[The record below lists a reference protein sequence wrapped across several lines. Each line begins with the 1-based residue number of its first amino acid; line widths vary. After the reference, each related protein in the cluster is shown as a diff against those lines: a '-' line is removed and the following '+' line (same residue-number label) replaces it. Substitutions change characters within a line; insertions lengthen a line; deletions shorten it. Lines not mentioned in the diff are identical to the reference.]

1 MKNET
6 KDFLTNDSEEINIGA
21 EELVLAPDEEIYA
34 EAAQIAAA
42 SAQDVKYPFVIKYDI
57 NWKEFLLDMIDKCGG
72 VVKEKI
78 GDTELAVSVNMTQLK
93 FIKALDCV
101 EKVSEYEDEF
111 LALMRKEKNVIIQN
125 AQTMTLTADEPVA
138 MSAVE
143 ATGVAEASV
152 ACESPSSSCCCPSN
166 NTMETAR
173 EIQLEQFV
181 SGQICCPGAEQW
193 FKVTAPET
201 QKYTIFTTGSLD
213 TEGELSGCCL
223 SESITNDDCAG
234 RVNFRIVETLCAGY
248 EYYIKVNAKNNATGS
263 YTLKV
268 TAQSLAEEVLIHSN
282 RTDEIVVLEQGKTYE
297 LPRGEGYGFL
307 NVANT
312 ENAPLSVEVNPNSTT
327 DKRVYWYAS
336 SIPSDPVDT
345 GFDWYDNTTK
355 YQTITANSCGGTKLY
370 AYDWFERGKTGTV
383 YVAVVPNGGS
393 LVKATGISL
402 DHTSLSLDIG
412 EYQKIIASVSPS
424 SATVQDVEWVSDN
437 PNIATVTP
445 YGRVKAIA
453 PGTTKIHA
461 KSMTGTP
468 VVEAVCIV
476 TVKGFYNIVNVE
488 TGKVANISGSYLVN
502 LSDGKNI
509 TLYSKS
515 GSNEQVWKI
524 DKISDS
530 EDCYI
535 RSYIDQEYGFNAY
548 RSSSGNYNCNIHEII
563 GNETDAAVHFVLQ
576 DDGSYKIK
584 LANYSNYYLTAIT
597 SNDGSDIRWQPENS
611 EKNQHWK
618 LEVADFTERE
628 VIATEVINNIQNC
641 STNLIPSNRKTAS
654 VAVAQ
659 AMLNIGYPVSFV
671 AGMLANIVF
680 EGSTG
685 QFESS
690 NYVSH
695 PENKPDYLVYM
706 DTEYNGTNYYLNNF
720 SGKTIMDVDVGVDS
734 TYNMLCELAEQSN
747 NTWYIDGSRVGFGL
761 GCIQWSFARTLN
773 LVNAYR
779 EINNNSNSITTEQ
792 ACQGEA
798 LLMLR
803 ELGSSEY
810 NSIIS
815 SWKAAN
821 ASLNSSSAASSAGS
835 YLCNNYIRPK
845 DDTGSVASTRATRA
859 AAIYSAIAI

>member
-1 MKNET
+1 MNNEN
-6 KDFLTNDSEEINIGA
+6 KDLLNNDVEINVSEDEII
-21 EELVLAPDEEIYA
+21 LAPPVELFDEAKEI
-34 EAAQIAAA
+34 AQ
-42 SAQDVKYPFVIKYDI
+42 STRSDENFPFALQYDS
-57 NWKEFLLDMIDKCGG
+57 NQKEFLLSMLETVGAIVENDDDDGH
-72 VVKEKI
+72 VL
-78 GDTELAVSVNMTQLK
+78 DTVMNMTQLA
-93 FIKALDCV
+93 FIKQLDCV
-101 EKVSEYEDEF
+101 ERVKTDEGINPFLAEEAVKFTPIQQEDED
-111 LALMRKEKNVIIQN
+111 LEDEVQVAVTDIDPETLEVQTEIALN
-125 AQTMTLTADEPVA
+125 TEPEQA
-138 MSAVE
+138 SSDIAI
-143 ATGVAEASV
+143 ASV
-152 ACESPSSSCCCPSN
+152 SATARSSNVS
-166 NTMETAR
+166 METAATISD
-173 EIQLEQFV
+173 ESYT
-181 SGQICCPGAEQW
+181 SGYICCPGAEQW
-193 FKVTAPET
+193 FKFVAKRTGR
-201 QKYTIFTTGSLD
+201 YTICTTGSLD
-213 TEGELSGCCL
+213 TIGTLYDCWGNL
-223 SESITNDDCAG
+223 ITEVDDYAPCG
-234 RVNFRIVETLCAGY
+234 KLNFRIICNLTEGNT
-248 EYYIKVNAKNNATGS
+248 YYVKVGISKENVGS
-263 YTLKV
+263 YMLRVTERVYANYVNINKSTITLEKGV
-268 TAQSLAEEVLIHSN
+268 
-282 RTDEIVVLEQGKTYE
+282 TYE
-297 LPRGEGYGFL
+297 LPITPNYTYKGYNG
-307 NVANT
+307 AQRI
-312 ENAPLSVEVNPNSTT
+312 PGLSV
-327 DKRVYWYAS
+327 
-336 SIPSDPVDT
+336 SISPSNANEQKIWWREQYGSVLNCSYGWDDDGDRYIHVTAT
-345 GFDWYDNTTK
+345 G
-355 YQTITANSCGGTKLY
+355 IGAAKLY
-370 AYDWFERGKTGTV
+370 AVDWNENGKRDECTV
-383 YVAVVPNGGS
+383 CVGVDPAPING
-393 LVKATGISL
+393 L
-402 DHTSLSLDIG
+402 
-412 EYQKIIASVSPS
+412 
-424 SATVQDVEWVSDN
+424 
-437 PNIATVTP
+437 
-445 YGRVKAIA
+445 
-453 PGTTKIHA
+453 
-461 KSMTGTP
+461 
-468 VVEAVCIV
+468 
-476 TVKGFYNIVNVE
+476 YNIVNVE

-535 RSYIDQEYGFNAY
+535 RSYVDQEYGFNAY
-548 RSSSGNYNCNIHEII
+548 RSSSGNYNCNIHKIT
-563 GNETDAAVHFVLQ
+563 GNETDAAVYFVLQ

-584 LANYSNYYLTAIT
+584 LANYSNYYLTAIA
-597 SNDGSDIRWQPENS
+597 SNNGSDIRWQSEDS

-628 VIATEVINNIQNC
+628 VIATEVISNIQNC

-720 SGKTIMDVDVGVDS
+720 SGKTIMDVGVDS

-747 NTWYIDGSRVGFGL
+747 NTWYIDGRRVGFGL

-792 ACQGEA
+792 ACQGES

-803 ELGSSEY
+803 ELGSPEY

-815 SWKAAN
+815 SWRAAN